1 MMIDSDYM
9 EDPEGPSID
18 FPFKVPD
25 EFLDYE
31 EDEEEMNMMEEIGRI
46 SNFFGGGNVSENL
59 EMKLQEFISYRIG
72 HGDSISTAERR
83 ARRIKTLAKYLD
95 VNRVDTG

>member
-46 SNFFGGGNVSENL
+46 LNFLGVA
-59 EMKLQEFISYRIG
+59 M
-72 HGDSISTAERR
+72 
-83 ARRIKTLAKYLD
+83 
-95 VNRVDTG
+95 